1 VEFLEY
7 ERENEVVWA
16 RNDFVERMLGR
27 KPRTVRDWLQ
37 EHARLLL
44 ARGSDDDSA
53 GRTRLR
59 HRRPDP
65 RPARE
70 LVLKRGVKG
79 LTIAEIAEKAHVGKG
94 TAYLYWKT
102 KEDLLLAVIT
112 TNHEKTEEM
121 T

>member
-1 VEFLEY
+1 MAAELAEHDSGTA
-7 ERENEVVWA
+7 A
-16 RNDFVERMLGR
+16 RI
-27 KPRTVRDWLQ
+27 
-37 EHARLLL
+37 L
-44 ARGSDDDSA
+44 AA
-53 GRTRLR
+53 
-59 HRRPDP
+59 
-65 RPARE
+65 ARE

-79 LTIAEIAEKAHVGKG
+79 LTIAEIAERAHVGKG